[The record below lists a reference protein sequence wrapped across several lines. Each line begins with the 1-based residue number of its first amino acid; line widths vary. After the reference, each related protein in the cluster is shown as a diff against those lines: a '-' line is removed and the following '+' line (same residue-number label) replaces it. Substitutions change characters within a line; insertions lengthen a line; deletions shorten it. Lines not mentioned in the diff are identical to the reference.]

1 MVHITV
7 HVVGFVG
14 RAESVGPD
22 PFFPHHVS
30 ITAFSGSPY
39 GISRKEKDRSEAL
52 TLVN

>member
-22 PFFPHHVS
+22 AFLSHHVP
-30 ITAFSGSPY
+30 ITAFPGSPY
-39 GISRKEKDRSEAL
+39 GISRKVKER
-52 TLVN
+52 